1 MKKLWIITD
10 ICHLEL
16 YDPNRFH
23 FASVSTSRLW
33 VLSWSCGLNFQC
45 VYHLCITKVGQMQQ
59 RLCTCI
65 SKTEPQPSVQGKM
78 SVPRLFAGQLSS
90 GIVSRKVCFCNI
102 AISSPICGFPVAWIN
117 FKCSLLT
124 VQKKNTDC
132 TSSVW
137 LTFLW
142 TRRRPSCYLARMKS
156 SRCYCT
162 ALLIR
167 KLTDIEIQIVTW
179 LNTFYNTSSNSTST
193 FSTLGASML
202 CCTV

>member
-33 VLSWSCGLNFQC
+33 ELSWSCGLNFQC

-142 TRRRPSCYLARMKS
+142 TRRRPSHYLARMKS

-179 LNTFYNTSSNSTST
+179 LNT
-193 FSTLGASML
+193 TLLLTVQVAFPHWEPV
-202 CCTV
+202 CCVALSKY

>member
-1 MKKLWIITD
+1 MKKLWVITD

-16 YDPNRFH
+16 YDQNRFH

-33 VLSWSCGLNFQC
+33 ELSWSCGLNFQS

-90 GIVSRKVCFCNI
+90 RIVSRKVCFCNI

-124 VQKKNTDC
+124 VQKKKQHRLHFLCLTCISLNSQKTLILPCKNEEQQMLLHCTPNTQAHRHRNPNC
-132 TSSVW
+132 HM
-137 LTFLW
+137 
-142 TRRRPSCYLARMKS
+142 A
-156 SRCYCT
+156 
-162 ALLIR
+162 
-167 KLTDIEIQIVTW
+167 
-179 LNTFYNTSSNSTST
+179 
-193 FSTLGASML
+193 
-202 CCTV
+202 

>member
-16 YDPNRFH
+16 CDPNRFH

-33 VLSWSCGLNFQC
+33 ELSSWSCGLNFQC
-45 VYHLCITKVGQMQQ
+45 VYHLCIIKVGQMQQ

-102 AISSPICGFPVAWIN
+102 AISPPICGFPVAWIN

-124 VQKKNTDC
+124 VQKKKHRLHFLGLTCISLNSQKTLILPCKNEEQQMLLHCTPNTQAH
-132 TSSVW
+132 
-137 LTFLW
+137 
-142 TRRRPSCYLARMKS
+142 RHRNPNCYMA
-156 SRCYCT
+156 
-162 ALLIR
+162 
-167 KLTDIEIQIVTW
+167 
-179 LNTFYNTSSNSTST
+179 
-193 FSTLGASML
+193 
-202 CCTV
+202 